1 MVNGGIGY
9 ILSLLSQQKGY
20 KMWLELD
27 LKKDTYY
34 AATETESS
42 TFYRKG
48 SLMPLEKRD
57 EITEEEYYETF
68 DKKDLKVELEELK
81 ESYQAVTRRYEKVFN
96 KKLKLE
102 KRIPK
107 LEKTLK
113 FLLK

>member
-1 MVNGGIGY
+1 
-9 ILSLLSQQKGY
+9 
-20 KMWLELD
+20 MWLELD
-27 LKKDTYY
+27 LEKDTYY
-34 AATETESS
+34 AATETEGAE
-42 TFYRKG
+42 FREKG
-48 SLMPLEKRD
+48 RFIPLEKRE

-107 LEKTLK
+107 LEKTLE